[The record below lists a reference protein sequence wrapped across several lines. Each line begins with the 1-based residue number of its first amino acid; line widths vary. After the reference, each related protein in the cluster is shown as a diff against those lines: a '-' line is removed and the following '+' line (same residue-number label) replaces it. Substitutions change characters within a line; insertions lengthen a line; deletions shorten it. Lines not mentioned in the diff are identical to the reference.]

1 MALSEMWLS
10 FCRFARQY
18 CVLTNKSCAE
28 LHKNPVQGG
37 ETDEHEV
44 VAKKKKMIFS
54 NKCCTPVYNTTFILY
69 TKLYMPGRHIWDPTM
84 QKI

>member
-44 VAKKKKMIFS
+44 VAKKKNDFFKQ
-54 NKCCTPVYNTTFILY
+54 ILY
-69 TKLYMPGRHIWDPTM
+69 ASL
-84 QKI
+84 